1 MSDAPRG
8 KHVGTVA
15 PKSDTPTYGHLM
27 QCPECGVWFDCRD
40 LGAVLAHDGQMPHPT
55 KDRPQ

>member
-1 MSDAPRG
+1 
-8 KHVGTVA
+8 
-15 PKSDTPTYGHLM
+15 M